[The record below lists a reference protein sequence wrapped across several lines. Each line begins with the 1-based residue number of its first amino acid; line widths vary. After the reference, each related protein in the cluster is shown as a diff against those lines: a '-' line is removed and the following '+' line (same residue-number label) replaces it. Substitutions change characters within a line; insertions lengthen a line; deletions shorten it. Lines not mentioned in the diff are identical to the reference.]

1 MPTLSIGANIVW
13 QIAAGE
19 ASDARFQFIEAE
31 HIFIGICSI
40 EKLLM
45 LSPEDSGLNPRAIK
59 SLQAEHGV
67 LKDLMGRQHLDMT
80 QLRRT
85 ARKEAGAG
93 SYKHTENVIHRSPAC
108 KMMFERA
115 CAIASPSEDTSC
127 LHILAAI
134 LENPGNVVS
143 QALGG
148 KRIIELNLGALIG
161 GTKYRGEFEER
172 LTRIIEETRSNPN
185 VILFI
190 DEIHNL
196 VGAGRGEGSLDAAN
210 IMKPVLARGELR
222 CIGATTIAEY
232 RRYIESDP
240 ALERRFEKIIIN
252 EPTRDEA
259 IEM

>member
-59 SLQAEHGV
+59 SLQAEHDV

-80 QLRRT
+80 QLRRMM
-85 ARKEAGAG
+85 RKGVGTG
-93 SYKHTENVIHRSPAC
+93 SYEHTENVIHRSPAC
-108 KMMFERA
+108 KKMFERA

-143 QALGG
+143 HVLGAAG
-148 KRIIELNLGALIG
+148 VKPDILLKHIIEQIE
-161 GTKYRGEFEER
+161 KQR
-172 LTRIIEETRSNPN
+172 LP
-185 VILFI
+185 
-190 DEIHNL
+190 
-196 VGAGRGEGSLDAAN
+196 
-210 IMKPVLARGELR
+210 
-222 CIGATTIAEY
+222 
-232 RRYIESDP
+232 
-240 ALERRFEKIIIN
+240 
-252 EPTRDEA
+252 
-259 IEM
+259 

>member
-1 MPTLSIGANIVW
+1 MPTLSIGANIAW

-59 SLQAEHGV
+59 SLQAEHGA

-80 QLRRT
+80 QLRRMM
-85 ARKEAGAG
+85 RKGVGTG
-93 SYKHTENVIHRSPAC
+93 SYEHTENVIHRSPAC
-108 KMMFERA
+108 KKMFERA

-143 QALGG
+143 HVLG
-148 KRIIELNLGALIG
+148 
-161 GTKYRGEFEER
+161 T
-172 LTRIIEETRSNPN
+172 
-185 VILFI
+185 
-190 DEIHNL
+190 
-196 VGAGRGEGSLDAAN
+196 AGV
-210 IMKPVLARGELR
+210 KPD
-222 CIGATTIAEY
+222 I
-232 RRYIESDP
+232 
-240 ALERRFEKIIIN
+240 
-252 EPTRDEA
+252 
-259 IEM
+259 